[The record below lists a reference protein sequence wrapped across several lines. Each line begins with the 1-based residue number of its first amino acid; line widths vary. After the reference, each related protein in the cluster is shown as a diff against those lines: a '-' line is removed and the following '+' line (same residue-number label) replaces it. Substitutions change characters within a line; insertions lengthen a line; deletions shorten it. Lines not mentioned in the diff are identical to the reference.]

1 MYGRSRGGGNRGLES
16 GIEQRSTVEK
26 VLLMRENISHKFDIL
41 THALE
46 STSKLTEK
54 WKGLINAG
62 EGTQL

>member
-1 MYGRSRGGGNRGLES
+1 MES
-16 GIEQRSTVEK
+16 GIEQRSTIEK